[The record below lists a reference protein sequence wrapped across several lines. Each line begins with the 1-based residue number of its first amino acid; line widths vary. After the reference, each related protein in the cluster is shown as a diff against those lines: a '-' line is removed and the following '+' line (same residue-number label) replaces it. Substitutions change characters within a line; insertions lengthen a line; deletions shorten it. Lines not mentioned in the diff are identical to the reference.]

1 MANICDTQY
10 KVMGERKAVADLWD
24 TLLTMEVNTKNVS
37 LNRLAE
43 HYGID
48 YEKMGISVRGHIY
61 WAEFEADDDICLLSF
76 DTESAW
82 SACEEFFDELNKVLG
97 GELSVSYREIECG
110 CDIFYVHDEQGFFPE
125 ECCVSSSGEPFEDAC
140 EDIFDTCQDAIA
152 KWCEKMGI
160 SQGDRTDDEMMDFIN
175 GYEYEKRTP
184 III

>member
-1 MANICDTQY
+1 MRRWA
-10 KVMGERKAVADLWD
+10 
-24 TLLTMEVNTKNVS
+24 
-37 LNRLAE
+37 
-43 HYGID
+43 YGL
-48 YEKMGISVRGHIY
+48 RGHVY

-97 GELSVSYREIECG
+97 GELSISYREMRMWMRHFLCPRRARLL
-110 CDIFYVHDEQGFFPE
+110 PE

-160 SQGDRTDDEMMDFIN
+160 SQGDRTDDEMVDFIN
-175 GYEYEKRTP
+175 GYEYENEDTYYYINKFTFG
-184 III
+184 